1 MTGIST
7 GAAVA
12 LLDWNLGG
20 ATPTRPSTRAVGLSI
35 GTPSSISASEMATGE
50 GVTRQVVVY
59 NSAIAA
65 GMSAANSGAFTFG
78 PFSSARTVAGLQVWD
93 HGTTG
98 NGTMWWF
105 GTLATARTL
114 GVGDSLVFNAG
125 SLVHTLT

>member
-1 MTGIST
+1 MTGITTFAS
-7 GAAVA
+7 VA

-20 ATPTRPSTRAVGLSI
+20 TTPTRPSTRACGLSL
-35 GTPSSISASEMATGE
+35 GTPSSVSASEMATGE
-50 GVTRQVVVY
+50 GVTRQLLTY

-65 GMSAANSGAFTFG
+65 GQSAANSNAFTFG
-78 PFSSARTVAGLQVWD
+78 PFSSARTVVGLSIWD

-98 NGTMWWF
+98 NGNFWWY

-114 GVGDSLVFNAG
+114 GVGDSLVFNSA

>member
-7 GAAVA
+7 GASVA
-12 LLDWNLGG
+12 LLDWHLGG
-20 ATPTRPSTRAVGLSI
+20 KSATTMATRAVGLSL
-35 GTPSSISASEMATGE
+35 GTPSSISASEMSTGE
-50 GVTRQVVVY
+50 GVTRQLVTY
-59 NSAIAA
+59 LSAVAA
-65 GMSAANSGAFTFG
+65 GQSAANSGAFTFG

-98 NGTMWWF
+98 NGTMWWY